1 VYGAMG
7 KHLAFLKMSS
17 KMQEVDEAGQ
27 REYTGFKE
35 KPAEDWGDGSAVS
48 LLAVLNCG
56 GLSLNPW
63 HLWKT
68 LGLDSVVV
76 AEEETPSSQLDSIS
90 TVIFQVFCR

>member
-1 VYGAMG
+1 MWELWRNLGKGRREGDVGGNTVYGAMG

-63 HLWKT
+63 HL
-68 LGLDSVVV
+68 
-76 AEEETPSSQLDSIS
+76 
-90 TVIFQVFCR
+90 

>member
-1 VYGAMG
+1 MWELWRNLGKGRREGGVGGNTVYRAMG

-17 KMQEVDEAGQ
+17 KMQEVAEAGQ

-35 KPAEDWGDGSAVS
+35 KSAEDWGDGSAVS

-63 HLWKT
+63 HL
-68 LGLDSVVV
+68 
-76 AEEETPSSQLDSIS
+76 
-90 TVIFQVFCR
+90 